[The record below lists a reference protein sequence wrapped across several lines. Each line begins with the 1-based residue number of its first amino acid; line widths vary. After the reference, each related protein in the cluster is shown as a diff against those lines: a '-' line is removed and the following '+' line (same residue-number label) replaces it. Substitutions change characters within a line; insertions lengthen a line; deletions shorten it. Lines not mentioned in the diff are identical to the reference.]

1 MMAKFSLN
9 NHPSMFTNA
18 PDLWCH
24 SSYGFIP
31 PCALHVNSQHVFQKL
46 TYLNSKI
53 VERGLRYIT
62 MLAKSGIFNLNRL
75 FVHDCNLN

>member
-1 MMAKFSLN
+1 MHQTCGVKG
-9 NHPSMFTNA
+9 
-18 PDLWCH
+18 
-24 SSYGFIP
+24 SYGFIP

-53 VERGLRYIT
+53 VERGLRYIN